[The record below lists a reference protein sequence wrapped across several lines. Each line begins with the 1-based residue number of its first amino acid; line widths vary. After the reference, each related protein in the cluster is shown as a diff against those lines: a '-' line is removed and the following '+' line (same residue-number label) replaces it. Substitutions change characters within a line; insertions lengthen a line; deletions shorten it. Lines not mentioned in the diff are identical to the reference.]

1 VAAHEVQASSRDW
14 TSPPVAPVNA
24 AAPAFSTSWFS
35 GEATLVVS
43 SGTFYSSTAVK
54 GSSGA

>member
-43 SGTFYSSTAVK
+43 SGTFYS
-54 GSSGA
+54 